1 MVTVGELAR
10 LTGEAKATGRPKKK
24 SRRDFMTGRCGGSEA
39 RVTRMLLESW
49 FVGALKQATS

>member
-24 SRRDFMTGRCGGSEA
+24 GRRNLMA
-39 RVTRMLLESW
+39 R
-49 FVGALKQATS
+49 